1 MEDSSKEALMEEAP
15 PRYTESPRLPCIPHE
30 LKSLLLMV
38 ALVVVALVVVNVT
51 FLLLGLHL
59 SESHAE
65 TVLRMSIHGLDGQG
79 TAQELAM
86 SKKERSGTFAVRD
99 GLNGSAAVVY
109 DYSKLLV
116 GYRSWRH
123 RACYIT
129 RVDKDNFPGL
139 DAVTETFQRRQDED
153 VGDKAVPLAD
163 RSILGTTI
171 NILCSAVPVF
181 WAYSVPPVWRMKEQ
195 PLHFQPS
202 RKSSQPCPLL
212 VQGGLEG
219 FQLQEGLVDG
229 QNQGPAVSPCHL
241 RGTCQSC
248 DPLSPKKVH
257 AVGTSASPKS
267 HQQWCPRSRN
277 EGQGHSPRHGD
288 PVPTLSPWITGNL
301 SCPVCFPCHIKQLQ
315 VPKLAKGHEPAL
327 TLGTATAGCSTLEGL
342 LWPCHLAPGQQRSP
356 RAWGQGSL
364 TQCPRSLLS
373 CWFPGGS
380 SWEWVLSKHQWSGS
394 HARAWL
400 HPGATKPFKGSPP
413 QCPSIKFPVPAVR
426 LGWEWEEEEE
436 EEAAAMESSMKQVV
450 LEEEDSGNGCC
461 CPGCCVPCAT
471 CCAKC
476 CTKCSWCCAKC
487 CCLPKCCECPKCPKC
502 PSCPKCPGC
511 ASCSGCL
518 KKSLCFVPRL
528 LCYLPRKLLS
538 CGRLRCLLIVV
549 VVLVLLVLII
559 AGALLMW
566 LSVEQRRADTV
577 LRGGLWAAP
586 AWEEDA
592 ATFYLDSGDGN
603 PATVIYDYKNLLVS
617 YRARLHRA
625 CYVTRVD
632 KDNIPGLDT
641 VVETFQRRQNVPCT
655 PAQAEDEISVPL
667 ADRSLLGTTAGIL
680 CSLLPVYWA

>member
-38 ALVVVALVVVNVT
+38 ALVVVALVVVNIT

-65 TVLRMSIHGLDGQG
+65 TVLWMSIQGLDGEGSPQ
-79 TAQELAM
+79 QLAV
-86 SKKERSGTFAVRD
+86 SRGDRSGTFAVRD
-99 GLNGSAAVVY
+99 GHNGSAAVVY

-116 GYRSWRH
+116 GYRSWCH

-153 VGDKAVPLAD
+153 KAGDKAVPLAD

-181 WAYSVPPVWRMKEQ
+181 WEIFHVLFA
-195 PLHFQPS
+195 
-202 RKSSQPCPLL
+202 
-212 VQGGLEG
+212 
-219 FQLQEGLVDG
+219 
-229 QNQGPAVSPCHL
+229 
-241 RGTCQSC
+241 
-248 DPLSPKKVH
+248 
-257 AVGTSASPKS
+257 
-267 HQQWCPRSRN
+267 
-277 EGQGHSPRHGD
+277 
-288 PVPTLSPWITGNL
+288 
-301 SCPVCFPCHIKQLQ
+301 PCHIKQLQ
-315 VPKLAKGHEPAL
+315 VPELAQGREPAA
-327 TLGTATAGCSTLEGL
+327 TLGTGTAGCSTLE
-342 LWPCHLAPGQQRSP
+342 
-356 RAWGQGSL
+356 
-364 TQCPRSLLS
+364 
-373 CWFPGGS
+373 
-380 SWEWVLSKHQWSGS
+380 
-394 HARAWL
+394 
-400 HPGATKPFKGSPP
+400 
-413 QCPSIKFPVPAVR
+413 VR
-426 LGWEWEEEEE
+426 PGWEWEEEEKEEEE

-461 CPGCCVPCAT
+461 CPGCCLPCAS

-476 CTKCSWCCAKC
+476 CTKCSWCCTKCCARCGWCCAKC

-502 PSCPKCPGC
+502 PKCPGC

-518 KKSLCFVPRL
+518 RKSLCFVPRL

-538 CGRLRCLLIVV
+538 CGRLRCLLIAAL
-549 VVLVLLVLII
+549 VLVLLVVIV

-566 LSVEQRRADTV
+566 LSVEQRRSDSV
-577 LRGGLWAAP
+577 LRASLWGDD
-586 AWEEDA
+586 ENA

-603 PATVIYDYKNLLVS
+603 AATVIYDYRNLLVS
-617 YRARLHRA
+617 YRARLHGA

-632 KDNIPGLDT
+632 QDNIPGLDS
-641 VVETFQRRQNVPCT
+641 VVETFQRRQ
-655 PAQAEDEISVPL
+655 AEDKISVPL
-667 ADRSLLGTTAGIL
+667 ADRSMLGTTAGIL